1 MEHKTLSLEIKA
13 EEDEGVITGYG
24 SVFGN
29 EDAYGDVVERGSFS
43 ASLQE
48 RMPKMLWQHDTWEP
62 VGRWAD
68 VREDERGLYLK
79 GKLATKSSKGRDA
92 YELIKEGALDGLS
105 IGYRVKDFEMRGDN
119 RYLKQIDLYE
129 VSLVT
134 IGANSH
140 ALIDSVKAGEV
151 SKRDIERLLKSNG
164 FSATAAKAFVA
175 GGWDRYQNI
184 LREADALGPED
195 DPREADE
202 LKQSLE
208 TLIANLGGR
217 NV

>member
-1 MEHKTLSLEIKA
+1 MGTSWSA
-13 EEDEGVITGYG
+13 ARSRQRFRNVCRRCSG
-24 SVFGN
+24 S
-29 EDAYGDVVERGSFS
+29 
-43 ASLQE
+43 
-48 RMPKMLWQHDTWEP
+48 TT
-62 VGRWAD
+62 
-68 VREDERGLYLK
+68 YLK
-79 GKLATKSSKGRDA
+79 GKLATKSSKGSDA

-119 RYLKQIDLYE
+119 RYLKEIDLYE

-134 IGANSH
+134 IGANSQ

-175 GGWDRYQNI
+175 GGWDRYQDV

-195 DPREADE
+195 DPREVGE

-208 TLIANLGGR
+208 TLIASIGGR